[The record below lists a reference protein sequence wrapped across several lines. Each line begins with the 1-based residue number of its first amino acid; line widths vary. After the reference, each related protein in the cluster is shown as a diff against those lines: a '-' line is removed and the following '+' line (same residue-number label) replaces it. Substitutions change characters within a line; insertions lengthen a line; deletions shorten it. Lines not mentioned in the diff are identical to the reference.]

1 MTFVT
6 PQRLLSPLSRY
17 ARLLAVSAFVV
28 ACGGGDGG
36 KGGAPEPGLVAITIV
51 GIPATPM
58 TPGQTAQLSARVR
71 DPDGSLRD
79 VTASVAWSST
89 DTSILAVSGSAVITA
104 TAPGRADVVAAGSGA
119 SGRAGVRVSLDGA
132 RIAILAGELWM
143 RGNADGLGT
152 AARFYNPSGVAVDR
166 AGNVYVADTSNH
178 TIRKITAAGDVGTF
192 AGAGVEGS
200 TDGAGGA
207 VRFRFPSGVAVD
219 GAGNVYVAD
228 TRNQTIRRI
237 TPSGEVSTL
246 AGTAGQPGSVD
257 GLGSAARFDGPSGVA
272 TDSVGNVYVADSIN
286 NTIRKINPAGEV
298 STLAGTAGQ
307 RGSADGI
314 GASARFSG
322 PYGLAADSA
331 GNLYVADEYNFTIRK
346 VSPAGEVTTLAGT
359 PGQAGSADGTGAAAR
374 FDFPLGVAIDAA
386 GSIYVA
392 DSGSATIRK
401 VSPVGEVITLAG
413 TARVFGSADGVG
425 PAARFSAPSGLAVDS
440 AGQLFVAD
448 SGSSNVRRITATGTV
463 STLAGVTPALSGS
476 GSFGNAAGLAVDGA
490 GNIYVAAQHRIDKIH
505 ADGSAISTLAGAM
518 TAGSS
523 DGTGEAARLYDP
535 DGVAIDN
542 VGNLYV
548 ADSSNHTIRKITPA
562 GEVSTLAGA
571 AGQFG
576 TADGLGAAARFHY
589 PSGVATDVT
598 GNVYVADTTNRT
610 IRKITPGGQV
620 STLAGTAG
628 QSGNADGIG
637 AAARF
642 SSPRGLA
649 TDSAGNVYAADDDKV
664 RKVTPVGEVTTL
676 AVVPGVRYGVAL
688 SGLAVDADGNVY
700 VSDTFSDNVR
710 KVTPAGVV
718 TLLAGDGGTAR
729 LSRPRGLA
737 TDGAGNLYVAD
748 NFNGAI
754 RKIAPTGVVSTV
766 AGRGVAV
773 QVDGPIAVARF
784 VSPTH
789 AATDA
794 AGNIYVAEDGGAIR
808 MIAGDGTVS
817 TLRPYYACT
826 DSTAIKYGFCQSIT
840 SIAADGA
847 GGVYFSY
854 YNSVDSS
861 IGRIDR
867 AGKFSLVAGGP
878 PGSADGPAG
887 AARLGMHVSIAA
899 GANGVLYV
907 ADTTNHTLRKITPA
921 GEVTT
926 LAGTAGQSGRADGV
940 GAAARFNAP
949 SAAAVDIAG
958 NIYVADRGNST
969 LRKVTPA
976 GEVSTFA
983 GSPGRTGY
991 ADGLAEEARFA
1002 FSYPVAMAIDS
1013 DSNLYVLDNFM
1024 VRKISPAGVVTT
1036 VAGKAGIAG
1045 FRPGA
1050 VPGLLGARGVAMS
1063 ATSLYATYDNAI
1075 AVVTNVR

>member
-1 MTFVT
+1 MKFIA

-17 ARLLAVSAFVV
+17 ARLLAISAFVV

-36 KGGAPEPGLVAITIV
+36 DGDAPEPGLVAITIV

-58 TPGQTAQLSARVR
+58 TPGQKAQLSARVR

-89 DTSILAVSGSAVITA
+89 DTSVLAVSGAAVMA
-104 TAPGRADVVAAGSGA
+104 AAAPGRAEVIATGSGA

-132 RIAILAGELWM
+132 RLAISVGELWL
-143 RGNADGLGT
+143 RGNADGPGT
-152 AARFYNPSGVAVDR
+152 AARFNNPGGVAVDG

-192 AGAGVEGS
+192 AGAGLEGS

-207 VRFRFPSGVAVD
+207 VRFRFPSSVAVD

-237 TPSGEVSTL
+237 TPSGDVSTL
-246 AGTAGQPGSVD
+246 AGTAGQNGSVD
-257 GLGSAARFDGPSGVA
+257 GLGSAARFSYPSGVA
-272 TDSVGNVYVADSIN
+272 TDSVGNVYVADTTN
-286 NTIRKINPAGEV
+286 NTIRKISPAGEV

-307 RGSADGI
+307 RGSVDGI
-314 GASARFSG
+314 GAAARFSG

-331 GNLYVADEYNFTIRK
+331 GNLYVAEEYNFTIRK
-346 VSPAGEVTTLAGT
+346 VSPAGEVITLAGK
-359 PGQAGSADGTGAAAR
+359 PGQAGSADGPGAAAR

-413 TARVFGSADGVG
+413 AARVFGSADGVG

-440 AGQLFVAD
+440 VGHLYIAD
-448 SGSSNVRRITATGTV
+448 SGNSNVRGITATGTV
-463 STLAGVTPALSGS
+463 STLAGATPALSGS
-476 GSFGNAAGLAVDGA
+476 GSFGNAAGLAVDGV

-505 ADGSAISTLAGAM
+505 ADGSAVSTLAGAM
-518 TAGSS
+518 TAGST
-523 DGTGEAARLYDP
+523 DGTGEAARFSDP
-535 DGVAIDN
+535 DGVATDN

-571 AGQFG
+571 AGQSG
-576 TADGLGAAARFHY
+576 TADGLRAAARFNY

-610 IRKITPGGQV
+610 IRKITPAGQV

-628 QSGNADGIG
+628 QSGTADGIG

-649 TDSAGNVYAADDDKV
+649 TDSAGNVYAADGDKV

-676 AVVPGVRYGVAL
+676 AVVPSVMYSVAL
-688 SGLAVDADGNVY
+688 SGAAVDADGNVY
-700 VSDTFSDNVR
+700 VSDTFGDNVR
-710 KVTPAGVV
+710 KVTPAGGV

-729 LSRPRGLA
+729 LSSPRGLA
-737 TDGAGNLYVAD
+737 TDSAGNLYVAA
-748 NFNGAI
+748 GAI

-784 VSPTH
+784 VGPTH
-789 AATDA
+789 ASADA
-794 AGNIYVAEDGGAIR
+794 AGNIYVAEDGGAVR
-808 MIAGDGTVS
+808 MIAGNGTVS

-826 DSTAIKYGFCQSIT
+826 SGTAIKYGLCQSIT
-840 SIAADGA
+840 AIAADGA

-854 YNSVDSS
+854 SNRVDSS

-867 AGKFSLVAGGP
+867 AGKLSLVAGGP
-878 PGSADGPAG
+878 QGSADGPAG
-887 AARLGMHVSIAA
+887 AARFGMHVSIAA
-899 GANGVLYV
+899 GSNGVLYV

-926 LAGTAGQSGRADGV
+926 LAGTAGQSGSADGV
-940 GAAARFNAP
+940 GAAARFSRPFAP
-949 SAAAVDIAG
+949 AVDSAG
-958 NIYVADRGNST
+958 NIYVADRDNST

-976 GEVSTFA
+976 GAVSTFA

-1002 FSYPVAMAIDS
+1002 FGYPVAMTVDS
-1013 DSNLYVLDNFM
+1013 DNNLYVLGDMM

-1036 VAGKAGIAG
+1036 VAGKAGVAG
-1045 FRPGA
+1045 FRPGG
-1050 VPGLLGARGVAMS
+1050 VPGLLGARGLTISGA
-1063 ATSLYATYDNAI
+1063 SLYATYDDVI
-1075 AVVTNVR
+1075 VVMTNVR